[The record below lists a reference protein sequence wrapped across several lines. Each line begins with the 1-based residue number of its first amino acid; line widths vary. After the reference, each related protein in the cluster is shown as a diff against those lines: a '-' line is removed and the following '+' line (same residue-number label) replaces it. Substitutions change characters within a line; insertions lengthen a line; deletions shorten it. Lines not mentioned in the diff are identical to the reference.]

1 MDTNQDQKH
10 NNDPSSPAQAETENL
25 ETDVPATG
33 FVMTE
38 PDDNS
43 QNPGSTTGSVQMVP
57 IAEIVAN
64 PFQPRKTFSPEKLS
78 ELAESIKLQGII
90 QPLVLVKTSEG
101 YEILVGERRYRAAQL
116 ANLSEVPAIVRG
128 EMSDRAKLELALIEN
143 VQREDLNSIEEAR
156 AYQRLIDEFSLTQE
170 QVAKKVGKS
179 RPAIANILRLL
190 NLPAQIQRAVIEGKI
205 SEGHAR
211 GLLPLEEN
219 REQQL
224 HVFDWIVKEGV
235 TVRDVENRVRELKNL
250 PLKPYIRQ
258 TVKGAADPEV
268 RALEDSLR
276 KRLGTKVRL
285 QRTGNSGRI
294 MIEFY
299 SQEEFDNLLQRLN
312 DLERT

>member
-1 MDTNQDQKH
+1 
-10 NNDPSSPAQAETENL
+10 
-25 ETDVPATG
+25 
-33 FVMTE
+33 
-38 PDDNS
+38 
-43 QNPGSTTGSVQMVP
+43 
-57 IAEIVAN
+57 
-64 PFQPRKTFSPEKLS
+64 
-78 ELAESIKLQGII
+78 
-90 QPLVLVKTSEG
+90 
-101 YEILVGERRYRAAQL
+101 
-116 ANLSEVPAIVRG
+116 
-128 EMSDRAKLELALIEN
+128 MSDRAKLELALIEN

-276 KRLGTKVRL
+276 QRLGTKVRL

-294 MIEFY
+294 MIEFF
-299 SQEEFDNLLQRLN
+299 SQEEFDNLLRRLN
-312 DLERT
+312 DLEGN